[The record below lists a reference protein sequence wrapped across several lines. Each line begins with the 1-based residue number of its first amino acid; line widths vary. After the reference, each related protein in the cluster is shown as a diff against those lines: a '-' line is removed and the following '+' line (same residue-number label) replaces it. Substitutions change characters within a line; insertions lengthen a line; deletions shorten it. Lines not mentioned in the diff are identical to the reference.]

1 MKTRQQQLTAFDVH
15 LACWMLQ
22 KVNLISKNIVVWQTN
37 KAHHNEIKQ
46 RTMNFGV
53 NADLAQKNEPN
64 NLNSECANILVS
76 STRTHRHPYNS
87 ARSSY
92 AWNTHTHTHMTTTKH
107 FMMLERK
114 KHKVETSS
122 NCRWDNIKWSLLCV
136 NYIESLQ
143 WSLVKWLTFLAFLI
157 SFWLPVLSVTL
168 LLYRNSFWVKIFWF
182 GQFDYGLWFSH
193 RFSYRASVFCV
204 FVHMY
209 AYL

>member
-1 MKTRQQQLTAFDVH
+1 MNQTTWTVNVLTF
-15 LACWMLQ
+15 WY
-22 KVNLISKNIVVWQTN
+22 
-37 KAHHNEIKQ
+37 
-46 RTMNFGV
+46 
-53 NADLAQKNEPN
+53 
-64 NLNSECANILVS
+64 
-76 STRTHRHPYNS
+76 HRHEHIDIHIK
-87 ARSSY
+87 ALAHRMLG
-92 AWNTHTHTHMTTTKH
+92 THTHMSTEKH

-157 SFWLPVLSVTL
+157 SFWLPDFSVTL

-204 FVHMY
+204 LVPMY